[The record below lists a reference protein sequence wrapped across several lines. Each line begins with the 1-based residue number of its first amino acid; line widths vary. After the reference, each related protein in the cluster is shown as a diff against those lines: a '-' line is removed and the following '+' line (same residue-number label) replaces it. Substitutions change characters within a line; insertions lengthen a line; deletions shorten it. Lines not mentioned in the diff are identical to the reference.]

1 MMANDLYI
9 YENMLK
15 MMRERRSSIQETICH
30 GAVADFTAFK
40 ELRAR
45 LGELA
50 QTEQDLKDLLKKVSD
65 IDE

>member
-1 MMANDLYI
+1 MANDLYF

-15 MMRERRSSIQETICH
+15 IIRERKESTTETILY
-30 GAVADFTAFK
+30 GAVADYTAFK
-40 ELRAR
+40 ELRAK

-65 IDE
+65 LDD

>member
-1 MMANDLYI
+1 MNELYI

-15 MMRERRSSIQETICH
+15 NVRDRQSLIQEALCF
-30 GAVADFTAFK
+30 GPVSDFTAFK

-50 QTEQDLKDLLKKVSD
+50 QTEQDLKDLLEKVNKV
-65 IDE
+65 